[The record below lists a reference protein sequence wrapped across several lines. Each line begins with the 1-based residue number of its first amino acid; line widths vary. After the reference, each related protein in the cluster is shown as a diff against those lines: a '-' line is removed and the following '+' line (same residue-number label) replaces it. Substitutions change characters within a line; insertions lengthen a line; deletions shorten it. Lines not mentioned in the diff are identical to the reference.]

1 MSDRIASGVYNAKY
15 TDRQYR
21 ETLDGCEVARWRA
34 LRHFIRQIAPIGDR
48 SSSLALLDYGAGSGL
63 FVDLWKATFPGAAL
77 YATDV
82 SSVALERLIQR
93 HPELL
98 GRVGLVEGD
107 RAPFDDAQFDVVTS
121 VEVMEHVLDLDA
133 YLRDVYRLLKPG
145 GVFIW
150 TTPCANRFSIEHLY
164 CLSLGQIEA
173 TSEGYRRWTW
183 EEPTH
188 VRRLRSE
195 EARAHLAQ
203 AGFRDVA
210 FRFRAHFFSAVCAY
224 LLRGP
229 LKPAA
234 ERLMLLDY
242 ALFRRLPNGASMIGA
257 AVRS

>member
-1 MSDRIASGVYNAKY
+1 MSERIASSVYNAKY
-15 TDRQYR
+15 SGSRYR
-21 ETLDGCEVARWRA
+21 EKLDGYEVARWTA
-34 LRHFIRQIAPIGDR
+34 LRHFIRKIAPIGDQ
-48 SSSLALLDYGAGSGL
+48 SSSLAVLDYGAGSGL

-82 SSVALERLIQR
+82 SSVALEQLVQR
-93 HPELL
+93 HPELS
-98 GRVGLVEGD
+98 GRIGLVEGD
-107 RAPFDDAQFDVVTS
+107 RAPYPDAQFDVITS

-150 TTPCANRFSIEHLY
+150 TTPCANRFSIEHLC
-164 CLSLGQIEA
+164 CLSLGQIQA

-195 EARAHLAQ
+195 EAQERLTR
-203 AGFRDVA
+203 AGFRDVD
-210 FRFRAHFFSAVCAY
+210 FRFRAHFFSAVCSY
-224 LLRGP
+224 LLRGS

-257 AVRS
+257 AVR